1 MRGCKI
7 DVSQIRGKATG
18 AQVVPKASHSV
29 FLSYASAD
37 RKAAVAVVT
46 LLEHAGFS
54 VWWDGLLEGGER
66 YSQVIAEALEAA
78 RAVVVLWSI
87 NSTASHWVHDEAE
100 SGRDTGRLVPLSID
114 GSLPPLGFRQFQ
126 AIDVSKTLFRPESEP
141 SQKLLRAVGALV
153 DRAPAAASPKVA
165 ASRPALHTR
174 RSAIIVGGLGVVAVG
189 SGFALS
195 SRVSFWRDAERP
207 SIAVLPFANLTGEA
221 EQRYFSDG
229 LTSEI
234 RTRLIR
240 NPMLQIV
247 GQASSETVDRQ
258 LGDIR
263 KIAKDLGV
271 AYVLSG
277 NVQRA
282 AGRIKIAV
290 QMTEGESG
298 LSKWAQSYERPL
310 ADIFAL
316 QNEIAGTVAQALSVA
331 LGPRDTDLAGA
342 VGGTAN
348 VAAFDAYL
356 RGRDLYEAGIDEASD
371 RAALAYF
378 ERAVALD
385 PRYAAA
391 YAARSRALMVIGNL
405 YDDEAR
411 RKVGYGAAVASARK
425 ATALAPNFAE
435 GFSALGFAYSSG
447 FLDMRA
453 ALAPY
458 ERSFEL
464 APGDADILARHATF
478 LARLRRTAQAASL
491 IARSATLDPLNARTF
506 RSSGDVRLVAG
517 DNAGAIQQYRL
528 AISLNP
534 TLSGIHSLMGFA
546 QLILGDIDA
555 ATQSFEREKSPPRRL
570 PGLAIIAHK
579 RGNHAAAQA
588 AFNELVAEMGD
599 KSLYQYAQIYAQWGE
614 HNQALDALEKAWT
627 LRDGGFLMMYSDP
640 LLIPLREMPRFRLLA
655 ESAGFA

>member
-1 MRGCKI
+1 MVDPPR
-7 DVSQIRGKATG
+7 
-18 AQVVPKASHSV
+18 SV

-37 RKAAVAVVT
+37 RKAAVAVVA
-46 LLEHAGFS
+46 LLEQAGFS

-66 YSQVIAEALEAA
+66 FSKTIADALEAA
-78 RAVVVLWSI
+78 SAVVVLWSAT
-87 NSTASHWVHDEAE
+87 STSSYWVHDEAE
-100 SGRDTGRLVPLSID
+100 HGRNSGRLVPLSID

-126 AIDVSKTLFRPESEP
+126 AIDIGKSLGKPDSEP
-141 SQKLLRAVGALV
+141 AQKFLRAVAALHQ
-153 DRAPAAASPKVA
+153 REPQAIPPRTPAR
-165 ASRPALHTR
+165 RPALVTR
-174 RSAIIVGGLGVVAVG
+174 RAAIVAGSVAVVAVG
-189 SGFALS
+189 SGIALRNRGGS
-195 SRVSFWRDAERP
+195 PKP

-258 LGDIR
+258 SGDIR
-263 KIAKDLGV
+263 KIASELGV
-271 AYVLSG
+271 AFVLSG

-282 AGRIKIAV
+282 AGRVKIAA
-290 QMTEGESG
+290 QMAEGSTG

-331 LGPRDTDLAGA
+331 LGPRETDAAGA
-342 VGGTAN
+342 VGGTTD
-348 VAAFDAYL
+348 VSAFDAYL

-378 ERAVALD
+378 DRAIALD
-385 PRYAAA
+385 PSYAGAH
-391 YAARSRALMVIGNL
+391 AARSRALMVIGNL
-405 YDDEAR
+405 YDDEAGR
-411 RKVGYGAAVASARK
+411 TLGYASAVAAAKK
-425 ATALAPNFAE
+425 ATTLAPAFAE

-447 FLDMRA
+447 LLDMRA
-453 ALAPY
+453 AVAPY
-458 ERSFEL
+458 QRSYEL
-464 APGDADILARHATF
+464 APGDADILARHGTF
-478 LARLRRTAQAASL
+478 LGRLRRTDQAASV

-506 RSSGDVRLVAG
+506 RSSGDVRFVAG
-517 DNAGAIQQYRL
+517 DNAGAIEQYRL

-546 QLILGDIDA
+546 QLMLGDLDA
-555 ATQSFEREKSPPRRL
+555 AAQSFEREKSPPRRL

-579 RGNHAAAQA
+579 RGNRAAAQTA
-588 AFNELVAEMGD
+588 LDDLVRQMGD
-599 KSLYQYAQIYAQWGE
+599 KSLYQYAQIHAQWGE
-614 HNQALDALEKAWT
+614 PDRALDELDKAWR

-640 LLIPLREMPRFRLLA
+640 LLIPLRETPRFRSLA
-655 ESAGFA
+655 AAAGFA